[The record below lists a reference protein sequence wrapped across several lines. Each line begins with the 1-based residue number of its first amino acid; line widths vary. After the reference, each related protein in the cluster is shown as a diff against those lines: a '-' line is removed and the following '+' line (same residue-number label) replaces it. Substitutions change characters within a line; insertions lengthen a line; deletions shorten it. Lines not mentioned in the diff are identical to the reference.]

1 MILSAERPEILKK
14 TLYTKIEILRVARA
28 RRSAELAHEVIALR
42 VCNLLVR
49 FPSEGEVE
57 TLRAGDLVV
66 LLAREV
72 PREIR
77 REAPRDCNL
86 LLLAARLA
94 RLPAAAVPAQA
105 RGRAL
110 EQLAPLEVVRAVA
123 LRAVPI
129 GTYPAPMSG

>member
-1 MILSAERPEILKK
+1 M
-14 TLYTKIEILRVARA
+14 
-28 RRSAELAHEVIALR
+28 IALR
-42 VCNLLVR
+42 VRNLLVR
-49 FPSEGEVE
+49 FPREGEVE

-77 REAPRDCNL
+77 REALRDCNL

-105 RGRAL
+105 RGRTL

-129 GTYPAPMSG
+129 GTYPAPMLG